1 MRSPIDIRNVRR
13 VNLEMRE
20 EIHDDQGRGALK
32 SVPVYRV
39 RFVGKP
45 KKERTNV

>member
-13 VNLEMRE
+13 INLDVRE
-20 EIHDDQGRGALK
+20 EIHDDQGRNAVK

-39 RFVGKP
+39 RYVEKL
-45 KKERTNV
+45 KKERSK